1 MAIRATV
8 RAVERVDDEG
18 TPLQFVTLA
27 VGDAAFTAR
36 DTRALVDPDWV
47 DTERDV
53 VVMAFFPEIT
63 AQDGDDDDH
72 RDGDVHAESASDEP
86 TAGIDA
92 SAEQVSFTGTVT
104 DVQAGE
110 EGFVATLDV
119 GDGTVRFDPGAAP
132 DVRPGDRATVTTET
146 VHVVAVED

>member
-8 RAVERVDDEG
+8 RGVEGVDDEE

-36 DTRALVDPDWV
+36 DTRALIDPDWV
-47 DTERDV
+47 ETERDV
-53 VVMAFFPEIT
+53 VVMAFFPEIST
-63 AQDGDDDDH
+63 GDGDDDGTAGGVDD
-72 RDGDVHAESASDEP
+72 REG
-86 TAGIDA
+86 AGIDA
-92 SAEQVSFTGTVT
+92 SADRVAFSGTVT

-119 GDGTVRFDPGAAP
+119 GDGTVRFDPGATPA
-132 DVRPGDRATVTTET
+132 VRPGDRVTVTAET